1 MQNKGEKNEKIR
13 TRILDIVLPDVQYF
27 IKKGYTQDEAL
38 RHLTDI
44 LCMYYDE
51 EYFKEWGDKY
61 GNKMLWWNIR
71 IWRGG

>member
-51 EYFKEWGDKY
+51 EYFKE
-61 GNKMLWWNIR
+61 
-71 IWRGG
+71 